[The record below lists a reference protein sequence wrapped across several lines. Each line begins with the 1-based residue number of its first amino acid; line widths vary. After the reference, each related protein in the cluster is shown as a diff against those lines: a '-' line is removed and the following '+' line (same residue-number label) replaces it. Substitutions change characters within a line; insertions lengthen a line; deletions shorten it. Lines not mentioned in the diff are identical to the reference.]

1 MEYRMDIV
9 KTKIKC
15 VSLNLLFLR
24 YKTKNVL
31 RSLPILHMNFVKS
44 GYLSEFSSKYGNRK
58 MQFDI
63 EYGDMEI
70 RFYSTEVKPIEDM
83 KNAMKKRMRNRQKMN
98 IENKYRIN
106 I

>member
-9 KTKIKC
+9 KAKIKC

-58 MQFDI
+58 MQFNI
-63 EYGDMEI
+63 EYGDMEMG
-70 RFYSTEVKPIEDM
+70 FYSTEVKSIE
-83 KNAMKKRMRNRQKMN
+83 AMKMQ
-98 IENKYRIN
+98 
-106 I
+106 